1 MAVSETSH
9 AAHRSAADA
18 QPSSAPFEQL
28 LADNFRWAMSE
39 GSQFFEGAGRVQQSL
54 QRIARRLEE
63 LGLPYAVAGGMAL
76 FAHGHRRFTEDIDI
90 LVTRDD
96 LERIHE
102 ALDGR
107 GWVRP
112 FEKSKNLRDAQT
124 GVRIEF
130 LIAGDYP
137 GDGKPKAVSFPN
149 PKDVAE
155 IHDGIRVLQL
165 PKLIELKLASYM
177 TGKARS
183 KDLGDVEEL
192 IRARNLPRDLA
203 DQLNPYVAPLF
214 GKTWDEV
221 RS

>member
-1 MAVSETSH
+1 VKGPETTSL
-9 AAHRSAADA
+9 
-18 QPSSAPFEQL
+18 PFEQL
-28 LADNFRWAMSE
+28 LADNFRWAISE
-39 GSQFFEGAGRVQQSL
+39 GSQFFEGSGRVQQSL
-54 QRIARRLEE
+54 LRITHRLNETHID
-63 LGLPYAVAGGMAL
+63 YALAGGMAL

-96 LERIHE
+96 LQRIHDE
-102 ALDGR
+102 LDGR

-130 LIAGDYP
+130 LIAGEYP
-137 GDGKPKAVSFPN
+137 GDGKPKPVAFPN
-149 PKDVAE
+149 PSEVSQLL
-155 IHDGIRVLQL
+155 DGVRVLQL

-192 IRARNLPRDLA
+192 IRTLNLPRSFGE
-203 DQLNPYVAPLF
+203 QLHSYVAPLF
-214 GKTWDEV
+214 EKTWNEV
-221 RS
+221 HG